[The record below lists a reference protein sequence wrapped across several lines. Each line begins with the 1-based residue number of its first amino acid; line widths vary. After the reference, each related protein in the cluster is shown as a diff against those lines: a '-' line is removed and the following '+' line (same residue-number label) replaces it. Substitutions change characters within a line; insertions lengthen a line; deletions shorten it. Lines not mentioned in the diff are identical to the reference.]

1 MSACLQ
7 VSRERLKI
15 KRKAL
20 ATMPKDSVTLALK
33 DRSLMC
39 FSGKENKHE
48 DMYFFR
54 FRAENQHYRACF
66 CITVGQP
73 FVKQSMLMPCSTVL
87 KLFIKRFRASFA
99 SQVTILAF
107 RRAFSFL

>member
-48 DMYFFR
+48 DIYFFR

-66 CITVGQP
+66 CITVGRAT
-73 FVKQSMLMPCSTVL
+73 FRKTVY
-87 KLFIKRFRASFA
+87 
-99 SQVTILAF
+99 TY
-107 RRAFSFL
+107 